1 MEHEEPR
8 TVFVVGAGASKEVDL
23 PIGRELTTAIARAL
37 SFRVERGQLQEGGD
51 ESILAVLRRL
61 ADREQ
66 AADRRDH
73 PLNSYL
79 RAAWRIRDAMPQAQS
94 IDNFIDSH
102 QDEQYVTLCGKL
114 AIVQTILQA
123 ERASK
128 LYVDPSNTYNKID
141 FTKIRDTWFARF
153 FERVTEGCGKAAIK
167 ARFASITFVVFN
179 YDRCIE
185 HFLHCALQN
194 YYQMKPEE
202 ATDAMSAL
210 EVFHPYGTVGDL
222 SWQHPGQLTVGF
234 GAGAHSATL
243 SELAQAIRTFT
254 EGMGDRTGELDAI
267 RKRVDSASRLIF
279 LGFAFHR
286 QNMRLLLRD
295 LGKGEARLST
305 RVFGST
311 FAMSK
316 SDVESVESDLSMQK
330 FDRTR
335 IAFEAVKCNSLYEEY
350 SRSLSFAT

>member
-1 MEHEEPR
+1 MANEESR

-23 PIGRELTTAIARAL
+23 PVGRELTKAIALAL
-37 SFRVERGQLQEGGD
+37 SFRVEHGQLQRGGD
-51 ESILAVLRRL
+51 GTILDVLRRL

-66 AADRRDH
+66 VLDKRDH
-73 PLNSYL
+73 PLNAYL
-79 RAAWRIRDAMPQAQS
+79 HAAWRIRDAMPQSLS

-102 QDEQYVTLCGKL
+102 QDERHVALCGKL

-141 FTKIRDTWFARF
+141 FSKVSDTWFARF
-153 FERVTEGCGKAAIK
+153 FERVTEGCGKTAIQ
-167 ARFASITFVVFN
+167 ARFASITLVVFN

-185 HFLHCALQN
+185 HFLHSALQN
-194 YYQMKPEE
+194 YYQLKPEE
-202 ATDAMSAL
+202 ATEALSAL

-222 SWQHPGQLTVGF
+222 SWQRPGQLAVGF
-234 GAGAHSATL
+234 GAEAHAGTL
-243 SELAQAIRTFT
+243 GQLAEAIRTFT
-254 EGMGDRTGELDAI
+254 EGMGDRTGELDLI
-267 RKRVDSASRLIF
+267 RSRVDSASRLIF
-279 LGFAFHR
+279 LGFVFHR

-295 LGKGEARLST
+295 LGEGETRMST

-311 FAMSK
+311 FAMSR
-316 SDVESVESDLSMQK
+316 SDVDSVERDLALHR

-335 IAFEAVKCNSLYEEY
+335 IAFEGLKCNSLYEEY

>member
-1 MEHEEPR
+1 MAHEGNR

-23 PIGRELTTAIARAL
+23 PVGRELTKAIALAL
-37 SFRVERGQLQEGGD
+37 SFRVEHGQLQRGGD
-51 ESILAVLRRL
+51 GSILDALQKL
-61 ADREQ
+61 AREERMTARNENPINAYLQ
-66 AADRRDH
+66 AG
-73 PLNSYL
+73 
-79 RAAWRIRDAMPQAQS
+79 WRIRDAMPQSLS

-102 QDEQYVTLCGKL
+102 QDELHVALCGKL

-128 LYVDPSNTYNKID
+128 LYIDPSNIYNKID
-141 FTKIRDTWFARF
+141 FSKVGDTWFARF

-167 ARFASITFVVFN
+167 ARFARITFVVFN

-185 HFLHCALQN
+185 HFLHSALQN

-202 ATDAMSAL
+202 ATDALSTL
-210 EVFHPYGTVGDL
+210 EILHPYGTVGDL
-222 SWQHPGQLTVGF
+222 SWQRPGQLAVGF
-234 GAGAHSATL
+234 GVAAHPATL
-243 SELAQAIRTFT
+243 GQLAQAIQTFT
-254 EGMGDRTGELDAI
+254 EGMGDRTGELDTI

-286 QNMRLLLRD
+286 QNMRLLFRD
-295 LGKGEARLST
+295 LGEGETRLST

-311 FAMSK
+311 FGMSK
-316 SDVESVESDLSMQK
+316 SDVESVVSDMLVQR
-330 FDRTR
+330 FDRTH

-350 SRSLSFAT
+350 SRSLSFTA

>member
-1 MEHEEPR
+1 MSREQSR

-23 PIGRELTTAIARAL
+23 PVGRELTKAIALAL
-37 SFRVERGQLQEGGD
+37 SFRVERGQLQRGGD
-51 ESILAVLRRL
+51 GSILAALQKL
-61 ADREQ
+61 ASQEQ
-66 AADRRDH
+66 VMDQRDH
-73 PLNSYL
+73 PMNAYL
-79 RAAWRIRDAMPQAQS
+79 RAAWRIRDAMPQSLS

-102 QDEQYVTLCGKL
+102 RDEQHVALCGKL

-141 FTKIRDTWFARF
+141 FSKLGETWLARF

-185 HFLHCALQN
+185 HFLHSALQN
-194 YYQMKPEE
+194 YYQMSPEE
-202 ATDAMSAL
+202 AADALRDL

-222 SWQHPGQLTVGF
+222 SWQRPGQLTIGF
-234 GAGAHSATL
+234 GAETHPATL
-243 SELAQAIRTFT
+243 GQLAQAIRTFT
-254 EGMGDRTGELDAI
+254 EGMGDRTGELDMI
-267 RKRVDSASRLIF
+267 RARVHCASRLVF

-295 LGKGEARLST
+295 LEDAETRAST

-311 FAMSK
+311 FGMSK
-316 SDVESVESDLSMQK
+316 SDVQSIENDLSAQR
-330 FDRTR
+330 FDKNQL
-335 IAFEAVKCNSLYEEY
+335 AFEAVKCNQLYEEY
-350 SRSLSFAT
+350 SRSLSFAA